1 MADEDDD
8 DLDGAIAEDEIDGSP
23 DEDEEDDEEP
33 APKAKTKKAKPAVE
47 EEDEEEVAPKRKA
60 VGVKSKGKGDKTVA
74 TGKNSKHRGTGKA
87 SKTAEKAT
95 KHKAVRASRTGDRP
109 FLDTSGIGRAFKL
122 AEKGISIRKLKQF
135 IEDNDLQPWVLS
147 FIRKGETLN
156 GKYAWKVEEEDGKIL
171 VSGVRKVSA
180 AKKAA

>member
-8 DLDGAIAEDEIDGSP
+8 DLDGAIAEDEIDGAPDESEE
-23 DEDEEDDEEP
+23 DEDEP
-33 APKAKTKKAKPAVE
+33 APKAKPAVE
-47 EEDEEEVAPKRKA
+47 EEDEEEAPAPKKKA

-74 TGKNSKHRGTGKA
+74 TGKNSKHRGTAKA
-87 SKTAEKAT
+87 TKTAEKAT

-135 IEDNDLQPWVLS
+135 IADNDLQPWVLS

-180 AKKAA
+180 KKAA